1 MTTTITSANAFT
13 IEQFLHFYRLQNLE
27 ILSVKKKFILL
38 AKGRGAVKTLVV
50 SHKDC
55 LAE

>member
-1 MTTTITSANAFT
+1 M
-13 IEQFLHFYRLQNLE
+13 RLQSSSSY
-27 ILSVKKKFILL
+27 ITIHFKISKYFPIRKKFILL